1 MVLVNGWIY
10 GFLEVELTKSKT
22 VNILS
27 SHIVFYLY
35 SINMPVCNNI
45 RIVSLIGFVEHLF
58 SQTFGISV
66 NLKNGL
72 F

>member
-10 GFLEVELTKSKT
+10 GFLEVKLTKSKT
-22 VNILS
+22 MNILS
-27 SHIVFYLY
+27 SHIVFLLY
-35 SINMPVCNNI
+35 SLNKPARNSI
-45 RIVSLIGFVEHLF
+45 RIVSLIDFVEHLF
-58 SQTFGISV
+58 SQTFRISV